1 MTIASRRDAA
11 MKTLEQVPLARMVEG
26 LTAAIVDAQERLTH
40 QSLESLE
47 RLSDPRNGVRVGDE
61 GEPRT
66 LLSLGLIPSFLHI
79 SEATISAKITFSM
92 AESESFSV
100 GGSAGVNF
108 SVFSASVNASYANRY
123 SFSVEGSSE
132 FFARLISVPPP
143 EPLLELLDRR
153 SRSRG
158 HDSST

>member
-1 MTIASRRDAA
+1 MTITSRGAAA

-40 QSLESLE
+40 KSIESLE
-47 RLSDPRNGVRVGDE
+47 RLSDPRNGVTLGGE
-61 GEPRT
+61 SEPRT
-66 LLSLGLIPSFLHI
+66 LLSLGLVPSFLHI
-79 SEATISAKITFSM
+79 SEATISVKITFSM
-92 AESESFSV
+92 AESESFSI

-108 SVFSASVNASYANRY
+108 SVFSASVNAGYASRY

-132 FFARLISVPPP
+132 FFARVISVPPP

-153 SRSRG
+153 SRSRD